1 MPTVFCAGV
10 AENKTCETLMV
21 TRCCSRCLAL
31 NLLTRDTQMTTLSK
45 RILFVDDEEL
55 LRDTIKDMLMMLGYD
70 VELAK
75 NAEEA
80 LEIARKEYFPLIITD
95 LMMPEIDGTQLCKQI
110 RKINETAVIYAFS
123 GFLTE
128 IDSDQLKDVGF
139 DGHLCK
145 PVKIE
150 VLKHAIEGAFE
161 KIHQRQGRAAKTP

>member
-1 MPTVFCAGV
+1 
-10 AENKTCETLMV
+10 
-21 TRCCSRCLAL
+21 
-31 NLLTRDTQMTTLSK
+31 MTTLSR
-45 RILFVDDEEL
+45 RILFVDDEEI
-55 LRDTIKDMLMMLGYD
+55 LREAIEEMLKILGYD

-75 NAEEA
+75 NAKEA
-80 LEIARKEYFPLIITD
+80 LEMAQNEYFPLIITD

-110 RKINETAVIYAFS
+110 REINETAVIYAFS

-128 IDSDQLKDVGF
+128 VDSDQLKSVGF

-161 KIHQRQGRAAKTP
+161 KIHKRQGRAAKI

>member
-1 MPTVFCAGV
+1 
-10 AENKTCETLMV
+10 
-21 TRCCSRCLAL
+21 
-31 NLLTRDTQMTTLSK
+31 
-45 RILFVDDEEL
+45 
-55 LRDTIKDMLMMLGYD
+55 MLGYD

-110 RKINETAVIYAFS
+110 RKINKTAVIYAFS

-128 IDSDQLKDVGF
+128 VDPDQLKDVGF

-150 VLKHAIEGAFE
+150 ILKHAIEGAFE
-161 KIHQRQGRAAKTP
+161 KIHQRKGRAVNNTP

>member
-1 MPTVFCAGV
+1 
-10 AENKTCETLMV
+10 
-21 TRCCSRCLAL
+21 
-31 NLLTRDTQMTTLSK
+31 
-45 RILFVDDEEL
+45 
-55 LRDTIKDMLMMLGYD
+55 MLGYD
-70 VELAK
+70 VELAG

-80 LEIARKEYFPLIITD
+80 LEMARKEYFPLIITD

-110 RKINETAVIYAFS
+110 REINKTAVIYAFS

-128 IDSDQLKDVGF
+128 VDPDQLKDVGF

-161 KIHQRQGRAAKTP
+161 KIHHRQGRSVNNTPK

>member
-1 MPTVFCAGV
+1 
-10 AENKTCETLMV
+10 
-21 TRCCSRCLAL
+21 
-31 NLLTRDTQMTTLSK
+31 MTEFSK
-45 RILFVDDEEL
+45 RILIVDDEDL
-55 LRDTIKDMLMMLGYD
+55 VRDTVKDILMMLGYD
-70 VELAK
+70 VELAR
-75 NAEEA
+75 NAKEA

-123 GFLTE
+123 GYLTE
-128 IDSDQLKDVGF
+128 VDSDQLKDVGF

-161 KIHQRQGRAAKTP
+161 KIHQRQGRNATAAKLLK

>member
-1 MPTVFCAGV
+1 M
-10 AENKTCETLMV
+10 M
-21 TRCCSRCLAL
+21 
-31 NLLTRDTQMTTLSK
+31 TLSR
-45 RILFVDDEEL
+45 RILLVDDEEI
-55 LRDTIKDMLMMLGYD
+55 LRDTIEEMLVVLGYD

-75 NAEEA
+75 DAKEA
-80 LEIARKEYFPLIITD
+80 LEIAQKEYFPLIITD

-110 RKINETAVIYAFS
+110 REINETAVIYAFS

-128 IDSDQLKDVGF
+128 VDSDQLKSVGF

-161 KIHQRQGRAAKTP
+161 KIHQRQGRDANTPL

>member
-1 MPTVFCAGV
+1 MT
-10 AENKTCETLMV
+10 KL
-21 TRCCSRCLAL
+21 SR
-31 NLLTRDTQMTTLSK
+31 
-45 RILFVDDEEL
+45 RILFVDDEEI
-55 LRDTIKDMLMMLGYD
+55 LREMIEEMLMILGYD

-75 NAEEA
+75 DAKEA
-80 LEIARKEYFPLIITD
+80 LEIAQKEDFQLIITD

-110 RKINETAVIYAFS
+110 REINETAVIYAFS

-128 IDSDQLKDVGF
+128 VDSDQLKSVGF

-161 KIHQRQGRAAKTP
+161 KINQRQGRAANTSL

>member
-1 MPTVFCAGV
+1 
-10 AENKTCETLMV
+10 
-21 TRCCSRCLAL
+21 
-31 NLLTRDTQMTTLSK
+31 MTEFSK
-45 RILFVDDEEL
+45 RILIVDDEDL
-55 LRDTIKDMLMMLGYD
+55 VRDTIKDILMMLGYD
-70 VELAK
+70 VELAR
-75 NAEEA
+75 NAKEA

-123 GFLTE
+123 GYLTE
-128 IDSDQLKDVGF
+128 VDSDQLKDVGF

-161 KIHQRQGRAAKTP
+161 KIHQRQGRNATAAKLLK